1 MQSMALIGKSL
12 PSLSF
17 TLVSLLPSVTNDT
30 VNKAKLCCRTET
42 VRSTLGGIKTDQLCT
57 ACSVCT
63 RLASRRDELNQQ
75 QTTCYSWARM
85 ADRCC

>member
-17 TLVSLLPSVTNDT
+17 TLVSLLPSVTNDI

-42 VRSTLGGIKTDQLCT
+42 VRSTL
-57 ACSVCT
+57 
-63 RLASRRDELNQQ
+63 SR
-75 QTTCYSWARM
+75 
-85 ADRCC
+85 

>member
-12 PSLSF
+12 PSPSF

-42 VRSTLGGIKTDQLCT
+42 VQSTLSRHTSFALR
-57 ACSVCT
+57 AASA
-63 RLASRRDELNQQ
+63 LALHLVAMN
-75 QTTCYSWARM
+75 
-85 ADRCC
+85 

>member
-12 PSLSF
+12 PSPSF

-42 VRSTLGGIKTDQLCT
+42 VRSTLSRQTSFALR
-57 ACSVCT
+57 AASA
-63 RLASRRDELNQQ
+63 LALHLVAMN
-75 QTTCYSWARM
+75 
-85 ADRCC
+85 

>member
-1 MQSMALIGKSL
+1 MALIGKSL
-12 PSLSF
+12 PSPSF
-17 TLVSLLPSVTNDT
+17 TLVSLLPSVTQRYCQQGQIVLPYRD
-30 VNKAKLCCRTET
+30 
-42 VRSTLGGIKTDQLCT
+42 RSIYPIKTDQLCT

>member
-12 PSLSF
+12 PSISF

-42 VRSTLGGIKTDQLCT
+42 VQSTLSRQTSFALR
-57 ACSVCT
+57 AASA
-63 RLASRRDELNQQ
+63 LALHLVAMN
-75 QTTCYSWARM
+75 
-85 ADRCC
+85 

>member
-12 PSLSF
+12 PSPSF

-42 VRSTLGGIKTDQLCT
+42 VRSTLSRQ
-57 ACSVCT
+57 T
-63 RLASRRDELNQQ
+63 RFVLRAASALALHLVAMN
-75 QTTCYSWARM
+75 
-85 ADRCC
+85 

>member
-42 VRSTLGGIKTDQLCT
+42 VQSTLSRQTSF
-57 ACSVCT
+57 AMRAASA
-63 RLASRRDELNQQ
+63 LALHLVAMN
-75 QTTCYSWARM
+75 
-85 ADRCC
+85 

>member
-42 VRSTLGGIKTDQLCT
+42 VQSTLSRQTSFALR
-57 ACSVCT
+57 AASA
-63 RLASRRDELNQQ
+63 LALHLVAMN
-75 QTTCYSWARM
+75 
-85 ADRCC
+85 